1 MRAFRPLFYMSE
13 NLRNLRRRT
22 VTGVFIVAITFLAI
36 RFSPHSYLLFLGL
49 LSIGCSYEYFKLTG
63 GQHAS
68 NIVSGMILG
77 TMTFVIHS
85 LYILGLIPGTVLIF
99 LALIPFTLLAQT
111 VFSKQRKPFTQY
123 ENILGG
129 MVYTVLPFIC
139 LSYLPMNPSELRIAK
154 DYTQVYRWEIPI
166 MYFIMLMAHDSL
178 SYLTG
183 RFLGRTKIAKHISP
197 NKTLEG
203 VLGGF
208 IGAAL
213 FTYFLKDNLLPL
225 DAKIRQSPWTQKL
238 TTDNRLIMND
248 LDWYVMLAL
257 TVFFGVFGDLVES
270 RLKRSEHVKNSSNF
284 FPGHG
289 GFLDRYDSLLLSA
302 IPVFLYIYF
311 FKYSGPI

>member
-1 MRAFRPLFYMSE
+1 MRAFARFFMAE

-22 VTGVFIVAITFLAI
+22 LTGILIVAVTLLAI

-49 LSIGCSYEYFKLTG
+49 LSIGCSFEYFKLTRG
-63 GQHAS
+63 EYSS
-68 NIVSGMILG
+68 NIISGMVLG
-77 TMTFVIHS
+77 TLTFVLHS
-85 LYILGLIPGTVLIF
+85 LYILGFVPGGVLIF
-99 LALIPFTLLAQT
+99 LTLIPITLLAQT
-111 VFSKQRKPFTQY
+111 VFSKHRKPFAHY

-129 MVYTVLPFIC
+129 LIYTVLPFIC
-139 LSYLPMNPSELRIAK
+139 LSYLPINPSELRLAK
-154 DYTQVYRWEIPI
+154 DYTQAYRWEIPM

-178 SYLTG
+178 AYLTG

-203 VLGGF
+203 VLGGLV
-208 IGAAL
+208 GAAL
-213 FTYFLKDNLLPL
+213 FTFFLKDNLLPL
-225 DAKIRQSPWTQKL
+225 DAQIRQSPSSEKITGD
-238 TTDNRLIMND
+238 TRLIMND

-289 GFLDRYDSLLLSA
+289 GFLDRYDSLLISA

-311 FKYSGPI
+311 FKYSTPF